1 MEAVKTRHKAL
12 NNTSLKIL
20 TKRREIFSLYSQG
33 KTYKEIGKKLK
44 ITPSALSTYKELWF
58 MEENKNA

>member
-20 TKRREIFSLYSQG
+20 AKRKHIFALYSEG
-33 KTYKEIGKKLK
+33 KTYREIGKKLK
-44 ITPSALSTYKELWF
+44 ILPSALSTYKELWF
-58 MEENKNA
+58 MEKGE

>member
-20 TKRREIFSLYSQG
+20 SKRARIFALYSEG
-33 KTYKEIGKKLK
+33 KSYREIGKKLN
-44 ITPSALSTYKELWF
+44 ISPSALSTYKELWF
-58 MEENKNA
+58 MEEKK

>member
-20 TKRREIFSLYSQG
+20 SKRSQIFELYCEG
-33 KTYKEIGKKLK
+33 KTYREIGKKLK

-58 MEENKNA
+58 IEGEEK